1 MGTEQDAPLT
11 GITVIDFSRV
21 LSGPYSTMLLADMG
35 ARVIKIE
42 QPGVGDDTRAWGPP
56 FLAGESAYF
65 LSVNRNKES
74 ISLDLKHPSSRTMLH
89 GLLDRADVVVE
100 NFRPGTMAHLGLGY
114 EQVSSRWPAIIYCS
128 ISGFG
133 QSGPRKAA
141 AGTPYRL
148 GVAISDIVTGMFAT
162 QGILL
167 ALLARTR
174 TKVGQQVDIGLLD
187 ATVALL
193 TYQAS
198 YSLTPQRSTK
208 GMISSTTN
216 ARTSSLVRSAIA
228 AFSLIGRSEV
238 TWRRPR
244 PRLVRPST
252 RGGSTEGSSINSM

>member
-1 MGTEQDAPLT
+1 
-11 GITVIDFSRV
+11 V
-21 LSGPYSTMLLADMG
+21 
-35 ARVIKIE
+35 
-42 QPGVGDDTRAWGPP
+42 
-56 FLAGESAYF
+56 
-65 LSVNRNKES
+65 
-74 ISLDLKHPSSRTMLH
+74 
-89 GLLDRADVVVE
+89 
-100 NFRPGTMAHLGLGY
+100 
-114 EQVSSRWPAIIYCS
+114 PAIIYCS

-133 QSGPRKAA
+133 QSGPRKDEAGYDAVVQAEGGLMSITGAA